1 MLRDILG
8 FGSWYKLK
16 QLKLIEG
23 VQVIACARDE
33 NLLPPRLTRH
43 FALLR
48 LETQNIVSN
57 ILQVHSS
64 NWSQLAQSQTPQISA
79 AITDIYEYCAEQ
91 LKPSPLKIQY

>member
-23 VQVIACARDE
+23 VQVIACARHED
-33 NLLPPRLTRH
+33 LLPSRLTHH
-43 FALLR
+43 FALIR
-48 LETQNIVSN
+48 MQTQNIISN

-64 NWSQLAQSQTPQISA
+64 NWSLLAQSQT
-79 AITDIYEYCAEQ
+79 
-91 LKPSPLKIQY
+91 